1 VITLADIDA
10 RTREA
15 LACGALARIETIE
28 ETIPER
34 GAEFV
39 VRRVSSLARKAE
51 AARPAGDG
59 PRRNPFLPPERE
71 LTVGAIGPAHLAVLN
86 KYPVLDRHLLVVTRE
101 FAPQEALIDASD
113 FAALAAVM
121 RGFPSLG
128 FYNGG
133 KAAGASQPHKHL
145 QVVPLPLGRGEP
157 PFPVAPWLA
166 AARIDDA
173 GSRLPQFDFAHAV
186 ARFDAA
192 TIDVPDAG
200 TRLAAIYRALLGC
213 IGIAEARTEGLALQS
228 APYNLLVGRDWML
241 AVRRAREHA
250 DGISVNTLGYAGSL
264 FVKDETQ
271 LALVRRI
278 GPLAVLRSVAAPAGA
293 AA

>member
-1 VITLADIDA
+1 MITLADIDA

-34 GAEFV
+34 GAVFV

-51 AARPAGDG
+51 AARPVGEL
-59 PRRNPFLPPERE
+59 PRRNPFLPPEPE

-86 KYPVLDRHLLVVTRE
+86 KYPVIDRHLLIVTRA

-145 QVVPLPLGRGEP
+145 QVVPLPLGRGET
-157 PFPVAPWLA
+157 PFPVAPWIDAVRRDGA
-166 AARIDDA
+166 AARV
-173 GSRLPQFDFAHAV
+173 PQFEFAHGV
-186 ARFDAA
+186 ARFGGE
-192 TIDVPDAG
+192 TIDGADAG
-200 TRLAAIYRALLGC
+200 ASLEAIYRGLLEH
-213 IGIAEARTEGLALQS
+213 IGIGQSRVDGLALQS

-264 FVKDETQ
+264 FVKDEAQ

-278 GPLAVLRSVAAPAGA
+278 GPLAVLRSVAAPVVTA
-293 AA
+293 A